1 METNLIVCGTIFL
14 GFILLSITRTTS
26 KISKEFQLKRYTRI
40 TLGMSENQMLQIMGG
55 NYNCSLLSGNKKKF
69 EWRINASSRGY
80 SGYREYSGVSKV
92 AIYTKNDSVIEV
104 KPYNVK

>member
-1 METNLIVCGTIFL
+1 MGTYIVIYATLFL
-14 GFILLSITRTTS
+14 GLILLRITRASS

-55 NYNCSLLSGNKKKF
+55 NYNCSLLAGNKKKY

-92 AIYTKNDSVIEV
+92 AIYTKDDSVIEV